1 MARGVNGVAVDFSKV
16 SEAQP
21 GMKAFVMIVVLMG
34 APPVVLAQDP
44 ISAARDLYA
53 SAAYA
58 EALAELARV
67 EAAAPAPATKRD
79 ADVYR
84 TFCLVALGRDTEA
97 QAVAESLVRSAPML
111 SLDQF
116 PDASPRIA
124 TMYALVRR
132 RVLPQVVKDEFRA
145 ARALAA
151 GNAPEAQPRLRRVRQ
166 LLDAARQAGAWDE
179 TMADMRLIV
188 DGFLD
193 LAHTAERQN
202 AAAPAA
208 PVAAPAPPEPASP
221 PPAVVSSSP
230 TALAAL
236 SKDAVA
242 SSSKD
247 AGVLAPIPIFQPGP
261 AIPPALLLMVRQ
273 LHRSS
278 TIDVLI
284 NEQGTVDDVTVK
296 QSVTPAYDSLIVAAA
311 RRWRYKPALKEG
323 TPVKFVST
331 VVINAARE

>member
-1 MARGVNGVAVDFSKV
+1 
-16 SEAQP
+16 
-21 GMKAFVMIVVLMG
+21 MKAFVVIVVLMG
-34 APPVVLAQDP
+34 APSVVLAQDP

-67 EAAAPAPATKRD
+67 EATAPAPATKRD

-97 QAVAESLVRSAPML
+97 QAVAESLVRRDPML

-124 TMYALVRR
+124 TMYASVRR

-151 GNAPEAQPRLRRVRQ
+151 GNAPEAQPRLQHVRQ

-202 AAAPAA
+202 AAAEAA
-208 PVAAPAPPEPASP
+208 PVAAPPEPTSP

-230 TALAAL
+230 AALAA
-236 SKDAVA
+236 
-242 SSSKD
+242 SSKD
-247 AGVLAPIPIFQPGP
+247 GGVLAPIPVFQPGP

-311 RRWRYKPALKEG
+311 RRWRYKPALKDG
-323 TPVKFVST
+323 VPVKFVST
-331 VVINAARE
+331 VVVNSSRE

>member
-1 MARGVNGVAVDFSKV
+1 
-16 SEAQP
+16 
-21 GMKAFVMIVVLMG
+21 MKAFVVIVVLMG
-34 APPVVLAQDP
+34 SPSVVLAQDP

-67 EAAAPAPATKRD
+67 EATAPAPATKRD

-97 QAVAESLVRSAPML
+97 QAVAESLVRRDPML

-124 TMYALVRR
+124 TMYASVRR

-151 GNAPEAQPRLRRVRQ
+151 GNAPEAQPRLRHVRQ
-166 LLDAARQAGAWDE
+166 LLDAARQAGAWDD

-202 AAAPAA
+202 AAAEAA
-208 PVAAPAPPEPASP
+208 PVAAPPEPTSP

-230 TALAAL
+230 AALAA
-236 SKDAVA
+236 
-242 SSSKD
+242 SSKD
-247 AGVLAPIPIFQPGP
+247 GGVLAPIPVFQPGP

-311 RRWRYKPALKEG
+311 RRWRYKPALKDG
-323 TPVKFVST
+323 VPVKFVST
-331 VVINAARE
+331 VVVNSSRE

>member
-1 MARGVNGVAVDFSKV
+1 
-16 SEAQP
+16 
-21 GMKAFVMIVVLMG
+21 MKAFVVIVVLMG
-34 APPVVLAQDP
+34 SPSVVLAQDP

-67 EAAAPAPATKRD
+67 EATAPAPATKRD

-97 QAVAESLVRSAPML
+97 QAVAESLVRSDPTL

-124 TMYALVRR
+124 TMYASVRR

-151 GNAPEAQPRLRRVRQ
+151 GNAPEAQPRLRHVRQ
-166 LLDAARQAGAWDE
+166 LLDAARQAGAWDD

-202 AAAPAA
+202 AAAEAA

-221 PPAVVSSSP
+221 PPAV
-230 TALAAL
+230 
-236 SKDAVA
+236 A
-242 SSSKD
+242 SSSRD
-247 AGVLAPIPIFQPGP
+247 AGVLAPIPVFQPGP

-311 RRWRYKPALKEG
+311 RRWRYKPALKDG
-323 TPVKFVST
+323 VPVKFVST
-331 VVINAARE
+331 VVVNSSRE

>member
-1 MARGVNGVAVDFSKV
+1 
-16 SEAQP
+16 
-21 GMKAFVMIVVLMG
+21 MKAFVVIVVLMG
-34 APPVVLAQDP
+34 APSVVLAQDP

-67 EAAAPAPATKRD
+67 EATAPAPATKRD

-97 QAVAESLVRSAPML
+97 QAVAESLVRRDPML

-124 TMYALVRR
+124 TMYASVRR

-151 GNAPEAQPRLRRVRQ
+151 GNAPEAQPRLQHVRQ
-166 LLDAARQAGAWDE
+166 LLDAARQAGAWDD

-202 AAAPAA
+202 AAAEAA
-208 PVAAPAPPEPASP
+208 PVAAPPEPTSP
-221 PPAVVSSSP
+221 PPAV
-230 TALAAL
+230 
-236 SKDAVA
+236 A
-242 SSSKD
+242 SSSRD
-247 AGVLAPIPIFQPGP
+247 AGVLAPIPVFQPGP

-311 RRWRYKPALKEG
+311 RRWRYKPALKDG
-323 TPVKFVST
+323 VPVKFVST
-331 VVINAARE
+331 VVVNSSRE

>member
-1 MARGVNGVAVDFSKV
+1 
-16 SEAQP
+16 
-21 GMKAFVMIVVLMG
+21 MKAFVMTVVLMA
-34 APPVVLAQDP
+34 APSAVLAQDP

-67 EAAAPAPATKRD
+67 EATAPTSATKRD

-84 TFCLVALGRDTEA
+84 TFCLVALGRDSEA
-97 QAVAESLVRSAPML
+97 QAVAESLVRSDPTL

-124 TMYALVRR
+124 TMYASVRR
-132 RVLPQVVKDEFRA
+132 RVLPQVVRDEFRA

-151 GNAPEAQPRLRRVRQ
+151 GNALEAQPRLRRVRQ
-166 LLDAARQAGAWDE
+166 LLDAAQQLGAWDD
-179 TMADMRLIV
+179 TMADMRMIV

-202 AAAPAA
+202 AAAEAA
-208 PVAAPAPPEPASP
+208 PVASPAPPEPASP
-221 PPAVVSSSP
+221 SPAVVSSS

-236 SKDAVA
+236 SKDALA

-247 AGVLAPIPIFQPGP
+247 AGVLAPIPVFQPGP

-284 NEQGTVDDVTVK
+284 NEQGTVDEVTVK

-311 RRWRYKPALKEG
+311 RRWRYKPALKDG
-323 TPVKFVST
+323 VPVKFVST
-331 VVINAARE
+331 VVMNASPE

>member
-1 MARGVNGVAVDFSKV
+1 
-16 SEAQP
+16 
-21 GMKAFVMIVVLMG
+21 MKAFVVIVVLMG
-34 APPVVLAQDP
+34 SPSVVLAQDP

-67 EAAAPAPATKRD
+67 EATAPAPATKRD

-97 QAVAESLVRSAPML
+97 QAVAESLVRSDPTL

-124 TMYALVRR
+124 TMYASVRR

-151 GNAPEAQPRLRRVRQ
+151 GNAPEAQPRLRHVRQ
-166 LLDAARQAGAWDE
+166 LLDAARQAGAWDD

-202 AAAPAA
+202 AAAEAA
-208 PVAAPAPPEPASP
+208 PVAAPPEPTSP

-230 TALAAL
+230 AALAA
-236 SKDAVA
+236 
-242 SSSKD
+242 SSKD
-247 AGVLAPIPIFQPGP
+247 GGVLAPIPVFQPGP

-311 RRWRYKPALKEG
+311 RRWRYKPALKDG
-323 TPVKFVST
+323 VPVKFVST
-331 VVINAARE
+331 VVVNSSRE

>member
-1 MARGVNGVAVDFSKV
+1 
-16 SEAQP
+16 
-21 GMKAFVMIVVLMG
+21 MKAFVVIVVLMG
-34 APPVVLAQDP
+34 APSVVLAQDP

-67 EAAAPAPATKRD
+67 EATAPAPATKRD

-97 QAVAESLVRSAPML
+97 QAVAESLVRRDPML

-124 TMYALVRR
+124 TMYASVRR

-151 GNAPEAQPRLRRVRQ
+151 GNAPEAQPRLRHVRQ

-202 AAAPAA
+202 AAAEAA
-208 PVAAPAPPEPASP
+208 PVAAPPEPTSP

-230 TALAAL
+230 AALAA
-236 SKDAVA
+236 
-242 SSSKD
+242 SSKD
-247 AGVLAPIPIFQPGP
+247 GGVLAPIPVFQPGP

-311 RRWRYKPALKEG
+311 RRWRYKPALKDG
-323 TPVKFVST
+323 VPVKFVST
-331 VVINAARE
+331 VVVNSSRE